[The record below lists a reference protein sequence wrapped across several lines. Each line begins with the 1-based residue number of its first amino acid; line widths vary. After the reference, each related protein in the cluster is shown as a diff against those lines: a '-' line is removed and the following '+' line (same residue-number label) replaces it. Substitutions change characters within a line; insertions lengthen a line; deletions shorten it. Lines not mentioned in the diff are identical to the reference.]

1 MTQSFSF
8 QQFLNRYPSDDVCLD
23 EIRKLRYPK
32 GIYCATCRK
41 IVTHYRLTGRTAYSC
56 KLCRKQVYPLSGT
69 VFEKTTTPLRYWFYS
84 MYLMTQTRGRM
95 TAKDLQRELGVT
107 YKTAWRLR
115 RQILPLMQQN
125 DGDLLLDEEERDIK
139 KRVHRWSFFNTIEIT
154 VVQKEEKT

>member
-1 MTQSFSF
+1 
-8 QQFLNRYPSDDVCLD
+8 
-23 EIRKLRYPK
+23 
-32 GIYCATCRK
+32 
-41 IVTHYRLTGRTAYSC
+41 
-56 KLCRKQVYPLSGT
+56 
-69 VFEKTTTPLRYWFYS
+69 

-95 TAKDLQRELGVT
+95 TVKDLQRELGVT

-125 DGDLLLDEEERDIK
+125 DGDLLLDEDERDIK